1 MSALHADLTSHPQSV
16 NISLNGVAEFNC
28 TGVASGF
35 VWEADG
41 VEVKDDGM
49 DTLISQADSVDASNG
64 ITMSTLRMK
73 VTSTDN
79 ATNITCTALKLT
91 PLSSDKS
98 APALLLVQGNA
109 ARLSVI

>member
-1 MSALHADLTSHPQSV
+1 MLCTADVTIPPQSV

-41 VEVKDDGM
+41 VELKDDGM
-49 DTLISQADSVDASNG
+49 DTLISQVISVGAS
-64 ITMSTLRMK
+64 TMSTLRMK

-109 ARLSVI
+109 ARLSAI

>member
-1 MSALHADLTSHPQSV
+1 MLCTADVTIPPQSV

-28 TGVASGF
+28 TGVASDF
-35 VWEADG
+35 VWEANG
-41 VEVKDDGM
+41 VEVKDDGI
-49 DTLISQADSVDASNG
+49 DTLIAQVISVDASSG

-79 ATNITCTALKLT
+79 ATNITCTAFKLT

-109 ARLSVI
+109 ARLSAI